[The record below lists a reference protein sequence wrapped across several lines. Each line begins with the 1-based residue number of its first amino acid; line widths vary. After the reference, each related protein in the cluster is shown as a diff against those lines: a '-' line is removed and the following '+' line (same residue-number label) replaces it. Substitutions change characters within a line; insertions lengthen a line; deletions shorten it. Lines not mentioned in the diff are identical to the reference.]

1 MTDDAFMNNT
11 NDSFPTELSLLQIHL
26 SETQLRK
33 KIYVLSRIFKTNQT
47 TLSYLF
53 SYCAFVLIFMEIFWL
68 LKVQYI
74 IVLFVR

>member
-33 KIYVLSRIFKTNQT
+33 KIYVLSRIFTTNQP

-53 SYCAFVLIFMEIFWL
+53 AYCAFVLIFMEIFL
-68 LKVQYI
+68 SLKVQYI

>member
-53 SYCAFVLIFMEIFWL
+53 AYCAFVLMFMEIFWL

>member
-33 KIYVLSRIFKTNQT
+33 KIYVLSRILKTKQT

-53 SYCAFVLIFMEIFWL
+53 AYCAFVLMFMEIFWL